1 MKVRVKAKTY
11 SELIRKLDEALNED
25 VSEVYVNLRP
35 TKEVVVKILE
45 RSPNVRK
52 ITCPPSLYPKV
63 SQKVIMAL
71 NQLGGVELLPESYPT
86 GGRPK
91 KYDEKTI
98 KQVVELARK
107 GVPMKEISRKLGIPL
122 RTVYYLANLYTTSY
136 SSFRGGE

>member
-35 TKEVVVKILE
+35 TKEVIVKILE

-63 SQKVIMAL
+63 SQKVIIAL
-71 NQLGGVELLPESYPT
+71 NQLGVELLPESYPR
-86 GGRPK
+86 GRPK
-91 KYDEKTI
+91 KYDEKTV
-98 KQVVELARK
+98 KQVVEMARK

-122 RTVYYLANLYTTSY
+122 RTAYYLANLYASSHT
-136 SSFRGGE
+136 SFRGE